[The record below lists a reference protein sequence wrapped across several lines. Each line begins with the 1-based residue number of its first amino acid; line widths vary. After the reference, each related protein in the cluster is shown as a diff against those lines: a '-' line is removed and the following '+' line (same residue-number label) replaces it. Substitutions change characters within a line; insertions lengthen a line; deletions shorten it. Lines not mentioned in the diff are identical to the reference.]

1 MKKKA
6 KEKAADEGKAPRRR
20 CQDERAKTMMM
31 MMRMGNRGQRGRESG
46 RQLCVVVAQIEVNC
60 I

>member
-1 MKKKA
+1 MKNKA

-31 MMRMGNRGQRGRESG
+31 MRMCNRGERGRESG

>member
-1 MKKKA
+1 MLNERKGEGEGEKQQQQKEEESEKA

-31 MMRMGNRGQRGRESG
+31 MWMS
-46 RQLCVVVAQIEVNC
+46 
-60 I
+60 

>member
-1 MKKKA
+1 MLNERKGEGGGEGQQREMERESEKA

-31 MMRMGNRGQRGRESG
+31 MWMS
-46 RQLCVVVAQIEVNC
+46 
-60 I
+60 